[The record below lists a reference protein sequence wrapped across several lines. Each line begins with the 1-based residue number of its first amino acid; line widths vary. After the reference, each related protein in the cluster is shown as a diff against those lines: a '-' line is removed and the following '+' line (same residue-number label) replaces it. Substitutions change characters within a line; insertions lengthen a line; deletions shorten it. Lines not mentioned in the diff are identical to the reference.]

1 MDDIE
6 SISKLAI
13 HQPNFAPWLGY
24 FLKMAQADSFVLL
37 DDVQF
42 SKGSYTPRVR
52 IHEKLFDGN
61 QWLTIPTKKHSITTA
76 ISEIQLDRSQDI
88 EASLLNKIHTV
99 YGKTD
104 YFHQVIG
111 EIEALIQNLKETELL
126 VDFNQKFI
134 DWFRSVLDINT
145 ALEYSSQLEKA
156 DSSEQ
161 VILQI
166 CRSKKASIYISGQGG
181 RSYIDLKAFNRYDIG
196 VEFVDYGN
204 SIKNRFPKSVDFHLS
219 NKSILSWL
227 MLIPREEIR
236 QIFKD
241 T

>member
-24 FLKMAQADSFVLL
+24 FLKMAQADTFILL

-52 IHEKLFDGN
+52 IHQKLFDGN
-61 QWLTIPTKKHSITTA
+61 QWLTIPIKKHSATTA

-88 EASLLNKIHTV
+88 ETMILNKLDAV
-99 YGKTD
+99 YGKTN
-104 YFHQVIG
+104 YYNQVVG
-111 EIEALIQNLKETELL
+111 EIEVLIQDLKETELL
-126 VDFNQKFI
+126 ADFNQKWI
-134 DWFRSVLDINT
+134 EWFRSVLDINT
-145 ALEYSSQLEKA
+145 PLEYSSQMEKT
-156 DSSEQ
+156 DSNEQ

-166 CRSKKASIYISGQGG
+166 CRSKKASVYISGQGG
-181 RSYIDLKAFNRYDIG
+181 KSYIDLKAFNRYDIG

-204 SIKNRFPKSVDFHLS
+204 SIKNRFPKRVDSQLT

-227 MLIPREEIR
+227 MLIPQEEIR

-241 T
+241 S